1 MGIIKKFD
9 MVDTKQTNQANKNI
23 IYASPLNDPGARDL
37 FGNFEEKIEK
47 HRGQAMSNLK
57 IFPND
62 KGEVVT
68 DHDDYPATDVL
79 FDISCFYKIEDQK
92 RNYVLIV
99 EDMQYC
105 YEPYVKY
112 RIPHVK

>member
-1 MGIIKKFD
+1 